1 MIKSQAFIFVWGKD
15 LGTFN
20 FQGGL
25 RLLETLS
32 PETELRQESE
42 MPRCFVSLGFTPVS
56 AVVPVRAA
64 ERLPRAL
71 GLLQATPSGRFS
83 RNWNRFYDSFTDSLC
98 LL

>member
-1 MIKSQAFIFVWGKD
+1 MIKSQAFIFVWGQD

-25 RLLETLS
+25 RLLEMLS

-42 MPRCFVSLGFTPVS
+42 TLRCFVSLRFTPVS
-56 AVVPVRAA
+56 AVVTIRAA
-64 ERLPRAL
+64 NRLPRAL
-71 GLLQATPSGRFS
+71 SLLQAKAPGLFS
-83 RNWNRFYDSFTDSLC
+83 RNWNRFYDSFTASLC